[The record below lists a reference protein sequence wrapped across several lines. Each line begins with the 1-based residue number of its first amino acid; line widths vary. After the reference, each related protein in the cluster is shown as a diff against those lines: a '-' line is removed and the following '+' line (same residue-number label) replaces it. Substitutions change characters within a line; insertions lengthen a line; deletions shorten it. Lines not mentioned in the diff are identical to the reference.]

1 MKEELINLV
10 IVING
15 KAIEVSMDRSD
26 ATDLYLQLKNILI
39 YDEKQ

>member
-15 KAIEVSMDRSD
+15 KAVDVSMTRSD
-26 ATDLYLQLKNILI
+26 AEDLY
-39 YDEKQ
+39 